1 MYKGANRD
9 YKMADAPLN
18 LTDEKHFKSHR
29 PDGRNVSTL
38 AALMEWMR
46 NRPGDLNLPEKLDE
60 ASFAAWQQQ
69 VKERARLLL
78 NMPQPTPQPEPV
90 LLSTVQREGYRV
102 EKWEYYPDDWSAVP
116 FLALIPDGVDAEH
129 PAPAVMCLL
138 GSATPKEFGSSEP
151 PATDHAN
158 CSEEGR
164 HYPER
169 NRMAQ
174 YMAQNGWVAYAF
186 DNPAAGETSVQ
197 TCPKEIRSD
206 MYTRQ
211 VLCNH
216 LLNEGL
222 PYVGLTVFHRLQF
235 MDQFLLKQDY
245 VDKERI
251 GISSHS
257 LGTEAAIFLG
267 LLRDEIKA
275 IVFNEDIHDDRRRF
289 MCITEHPGQRMF
301 QNYGNWHIVPGQFA
315 SFGYQDMLAA
325 FAPRWL
331 SLDEGGADEFLHVI
345 ERAYQFCGAADR
357 LAIHH
362 YPDYADLAKRQ
373 MDVPLPARGLTS
385 GEFYRTYMYANT
397 KDHSFRKDPA
407 LALFRRAFAPEGEQ

>member
-1 MYKGANRD
+1 MYKGTNRD

-18 LTDEKHFKSHR
+18 LTDEQHFTSHR
-29 PDGRNVSTL
+29 PDGRHTATL
-38 AALMEWMR
+38 PALMEMMR
-46 NRPGDLNLPEKLDE
+46 QRPGDLNLPQELDE
-60 ASFAAWQQQ
+60 KSFAQWRAQ

-78 NMPQPTPQPEPV
+78 NMPEPKPQPEPV
-90 LLSTVQREGYRV
+90 MLSCVQREGYRV
-102 EKWEYYPDDWSAVP
+102 EKWEFYPDDYSAVP
-116 FLALIPDGVDAEH
+116 FLALIPDGVDAAH
-129 PAPAVMCLL
+129 PAPAVMCYL
-138 GSATPKEFGSSEP
+138 GSATPKEFGAVEP
-151 PATDHAN
+151 PATDHTN
-158 CSEEGR
+158 CSEEWG

-174 YMAQNGWVAYAF
+174 YMAQSGWVAYAF
-186 DNPAAGETSVQ
+186 DNPGAGETSVQ
-197 TCPKEIRSD
+197 TCPKDIKSD

-211 VLCNH
+211 VMCNG

-222 PYVGLTVFHRLQF
+222 PYVGLTVFQRLQF

-251 GISSHS
+251 AISSHS
-257 LGTEAAIFLG
+257 LGTEAAIFVG

-275 IVFNEDIHDDRRRF
+275 IVFNEDIHDDRRRYQ
-289 MCITEHPGQRMF
+289 CITEHPGQRMF

-331 SLDEGGADEFLHVI
+331 SLNEGGADEFLHVI
-345 ERAYQFCGAADR
+345 ERAYEFCGEPER

-362 YPDYADLAKRQ
+362 YPDYADPAKRTN
-373 MDVPLPARGLTS
+373 DVPLPLRGLSS
-385 GEFYRTYMYANT
+385 GSFYREYMYANT
-397 KDHSFRKDPA
+397 ADHSFRREPA
-407 LALFRRAFAPEGEQ
+407 LALLRRAFGEE